1 MNGMINMSQEKN
13 NLFKIGELAKRA
25 GVTVRTIRYY
35 EELGLLSPTEV
46 SPGGFRLYTEQDL
59 SRFRFIQRFKELG
72 LPLEE
77 IQVLIDNSE
86 PGESKMQ
93 RIKASY
99 SLLEKQLKKIED
111 KISEL
116 EVSKTSIEKGMEA
129 LNVCKECS
137 LEICLPACSN
147 KKALL

>member
-1 MNGMINMSQEKN
+1 MGMIGMNQEKKK
-13 NLFKIGELAKRA
+13 LLKIGELAKRA

-46 SPGGFRLYTEQDL
+46 SPGGFRLYTENDL
-59 SRFRFIQRFKELG
+59 YRFQFIQRFKDLG

-77 IQVLIDNSE
+77 IHALIDSSE

-93 RIKASY
+93 RIMASY
-99 SLLEKQLKKIED
+99 SLFEKQLKKIED

-116 EVSKTSIEKGMEA
+116 EVSKANIEKGMEA

-137 LEICLPACSN
+137 REICLPTCSN
-147 KKALL
+147 KKSLL

>member
-1 MNGMINMSQEKN
+1 MINMNQEKKH
-13 NLFKIGELAKRA
+13 LLKIGELAKRA

-59 SRFRFIQRFKELG
+59 NRFQFIQRFKELG

-77 IQVLIDNSE
+77 IQVLIDSSE

-93 RIKASY
+93 RIRASY

-116 EVSKTSIEKGMEA
+116 EVSKASIEKGMEA

-137 LEICLPACSN
+137 QEVCLPVCSN

>member
-1 MNGMINMSQEKN
+1 MSQEKKQF
-13 NLFKIGELAKRA
+13 LKIGELAKRA

-46 SPGGFRLYTEQDL
+46 SPGGFRLYNENDL
-59 SRFRFIQRFKELG
+59 NRFQFIQRCKELG

-77 IQVLIDNSE
+77 IHALFDSSE
-86 PGESKMQ
+86 PGENKIQ
-93 RIKASY
+93 RIIASY
-99 SLLEKQLKKIED
+99 TLLEKQLKKIED

-116 EVSKTSIEKGMEA
+116 EVSKANIEKGMEA
-129 LNVCKECS
+129 LRVCKECS
-137 LEICLPACSN
+137 REICPSTCNN